1 MKSLLAALA
10 VVGLVALLL
19 LAIYQIAR
27 WLSGLRASQQPAHA
41 RYDADTTAL
50 LDEKRQLLNHLRE
63 IRFDFDT
70 GKLGQDD
77 YAILRDRYETRAAE
91 VLELLDAKAQTDN
104 TAPQLAKTPS

>member
-1 MKSLLAALA
+1 MKALLAMLA
-10 VVGLVALLL
+10 VAGLVALLL

-27 WLSGLRASQQPAHA
+27 WLTGLRASEQPTHA
-41 RYDADTTAL
+41 RYDAATTAL

-77 YAILRDRYETRAAE
+77 YAILRDRYEARAAE
-91 VLELLDAKAQTDN
+91 VLELLDAKQATHN
-104 TAPQLAKTPS
+104 TAPPLAQTPS